1 MTKNLLTFLLLVAYI
16 KCISQSRTNTWI
28 LSYQWL
34 VKDSGID
41 FNAGAADTFSVWKD
55 LEFFV
60 TNASI
65 CDTNG
70 QLLFYTNGIYIANKE
85 NDTLYNC
92 EDFNPGFATDYYDYA
107 GLAISQGAMI
117 LPHPE
122 LANLYY
128 LIHVTG
134 ELLDSG
140 SQLQPLR
147 LSYSLV
153 DMQLDSG
160 LGGIVNGN
168 KNISL
173 VEDTLVWGR
182 ITACKHAN
190 GRDWWIISH
199 RWNSD
204 LYYRFLLTPD
214 SISGPFQQ
222 NVGSIVIKNDIWGQ
236 ACFSPQGDK
245 FCYINRN
252 YNFDYMQFDR
262 CTGEF
267 YDAINVLL
275 PDSNIS
281 QGCSFSP
288 NGRFIYINTLNQL
301 FQYDT
306 WASDLEM
313 SKILIDT
320 VPLFQPGIPD
330 WFAVQMLAPD
340 NKIYISTYN
349 GIKAMHIIN
358 YPDLQGMDCGFS
370 RKGLPLPTYNGYS
383 IPNHPN
389 YDLGQLDGSECDTLY
404 LNNIS
409 PDERTFSFRI
419 SPNPAANN
427 LNIVYNSKEHCF
439 LNLYNLNGKVVASVT
454 LYGYFKNRLLNV
466 SGLPGGVYL
475 AYITCNGEKVW
486 SEKVVVAR

>member
-1 MTKNLLTFLLLVAYI
+1 MIILILAFLLLGI
-16 KCISQSRTNTWI
+16 QFNGISQNRGNQWI
-28 LSYQWL
+28 LSDQWL

-41 FNAGAADTFSVWKD
+41 FNSGMADTFSLFKD
-55 LEFFV
+55 LEMFV
-60 TNASI
+60 TDASI

-70 QLLFYTNGIYIANKE
+70 QILFYTNGVYIANRNNDSLLNSE
-85 NDTLYNC
+85 N
-92 EDFNPGFATDYYDYA
+92 FNPGYATDYYDEN
-107 GLAISQGAMI
+107 GLAISQGVII

-122 LANLYY
+122 LEDLYC

-147 LSYSLV
+147 LSYSIV

-160 LGGIVNGN
+160 LGGIVESK
-168 KNISL
+168 KNVSL

-182 ITACKHAN
+182 ISACKHAN

-204 LYYRFLLTPD
+204 LYHRFLLTPD

-222 NVGSIVIKNDIWGQ
+222 HIGSLVIKNDIWGQ

-267 YDAINVLL
+267 YDAINILL

-306 WASDLEM
+306 WASDVNL
-313 SKILIDT
+313 SKILVDT
-320 VPLFQPGIPD
+320 VPLNQPGVPD

-349 GIKAMHIIN
+349 SAKALHVIN
-358 YPDLQGMDCGFS
+358 YPDSLGISCEFV
-370 RKGLPLPTYNGYS
+370 RKGLPLPAYNIYA

-389 YDLGQLDGSECDTLY
+389 YDLGPLNGSECDTLY
-404 LNNIS
+404 LNNTS
-409 PDERTFSFRI
+409 SGESTFSFSI
-419 SPNPAANN
+419 SPNPSSNN
-427 LNIVYNSKEHCF
+427 LNIEYNSTEHCLF
-439 LNLYNLNGKVVASVT
+439 NLFDINGKIVASVT
-454 LYGYFKNRLLNV
+454 LYNYFKNRLLNV
-466 SGLPGGVYL
+466 SELPGGAYL
-475 AYITCNGEKVW
+475 AHISCNGEKVW
-486 SEKVVVAR
+486 SEKVIIQH